1 MSLWF
6 SIRASIHALPFWLSL
21 LVLFP
26 ACFDAPFCFAS
37 ENPDARIEQLRA
49 EIKRH
54 DELYYKKASPEISDT
69 AYDAL
74 KRELRELE
82 AAHPALATADS
93 PTRRVDDDAPDTFFR
108 HHPHRAPML
117 SLDNTYTETDICA
130 FDQRVRKQ
138 LAARATS
145 AALPAPRYTIEPKI
159 DGAGISLVYERGKLV
174 RILTRGD
181 GSGGD
186 DIIANTRAISELPQ
200 QLRDDGGGLP
210 ELVEIRGEIYMAF
223 ADFERINEQRAAAG
237 QPLFANPRNLAA
249 GTMKLHDS
257 AEVANRALHVF
268 VYGVGVC
275 EPGAAMRA
283 PITTQH
289 DLLERFRA
297 WGLPVIEKYW
307 LADTP
312 VALVA
317 AIAELSELRTK
328 LAYPIDGA
336 VVKVDDFASQQI
348 LGSHATA
355 PRWAIAY
362 KYTPKSV
369 ETRVRAITLQVGRTG
384 ALTPVA
390 ELDPVAF
397 AGSKISRVT
406 LHNTQELLR
415 KDVRAGDVVVIE
427 KAGDII
433 PEIARVK
440 IEARAANS
448 AAPAPFALP
457 ENCPECATSLVAEN
471 DAANHAL
478 LCCPNHDCPAQVK
491 ARIAYFA
498 SKACVNIAGLGDSTV
513 GKLVSQGLV
522 RDAAGLYDLTPRQ
535 ISTLDGFGEKSAARL
550 HAAIAAS
557 RRAELW
563 RVLVGLGMP
572 DVATSRAKTLAKH
585 FDSLAALAS
594 ADEAAIARL
603 PGVGKKA
610 AANIAAWLADP
621 SNRAMVGRIE
631 KHRAGSRR
639 SQ

>member
-1 MSLWF
+1 L
-6 SIRASIHALPFWLSL
+6 LFWLSL

-26 ACFDAPFCFAS
+26 ACFDTPFCFAG
-37 ENPDARIEQLRA
+37 ENPAVRIEQLRA

-54 DELYYKKASPEISDT
+54 DELYYKKAAPEISDT

-82 AAHPALATADS
+82 AAHPELATADS
-93 PTRRVDDDAPDTFFR
+93 PTRRVDDDARDAFFR

-117 SLDNTYTETDICA
+117 SLDNTYTETDIRA

-138 LAARATS
+138 LAAHATP
-145 AALPAPRYTIEPKI
+145 AAPPALRYTVEPKI
-159 DGAGISLVYERGKLV
+159 DGAGISLIYERGKLV
-174 RILTRGD
+174 RVLTRGD

-210 ELVEIRGEIYMAF
+210 EFIEIRGEIYMAF

-237 QPLFANPRNLAA
+237 QPPFANPRNLAA

-257 AEVANRALHVF
+257 AEVANRALHIF

-275 EPGAAMRA
+275 EPGADMRA
-283 PITTQH
+283 PPATQR
-289 DLLERFRA
+289 DLLERLRA

-307 LADTP
+307 HADTP
-312 VALVA
+312 GALAA
-317 AIAELSELRTK
+317 AIAELSALRAN

-355 PRWAIAY
+355 PRWAVAY

-369 ETRVRAITLQVGRTG
+369 ETRVRTITLQVGRTG

-415 KDVRAGDVVVIE
+415 KDVRVGDVVVIE

-433 PEIARVK
+433 PEIARVNTGV
-440 IEARAANS
+440 RAAGA

-457 ENCPECATSLVAEN
+457 ENCPECAATLVVEN
-471 DAANHAL
+471 DTADHAL
-478 LCCPNHDCPAQVK
+478 LRCPNHDCPAQVK

-513 GKLVSQGLV
+513 GKLVSRGLV

-535 ISTLDGFGEKSAARL
+535 ISTLDGFGRKSAARL
-550 HAAIAAS
+550 HAAIATS

-572 DVATSRAKTLAKH
+572 DVAASRAKTLAKN

-621 SNRAMVGRIE
+621 ANRALLARIE
-631 KHRAGSRR
+631 KHRADSRQLR
-639 SQ
+639 